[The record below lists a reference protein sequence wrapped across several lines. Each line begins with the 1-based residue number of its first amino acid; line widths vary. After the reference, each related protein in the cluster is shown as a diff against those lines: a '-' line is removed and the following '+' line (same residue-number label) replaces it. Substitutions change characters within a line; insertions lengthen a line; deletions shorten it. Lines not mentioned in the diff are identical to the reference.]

1 MEQYFPFIIAGGYF
15 AYKIY
20 TNFQKMQEE
29 AKKRN
34 PAVPHDGKAVEKTK
48 GKGPLPSTFP
58 KPSSSGPLKPA
69 PFLVQEVDDS
79 KHAEPT
85 YKSVYEQ
92 PLHEKRAAKN
102 KTSRPAKSGIP
113 TRIKLSDKIIHDDVP
128 EEIFHFDMRQAVI
141 NQAILERPQY

>member
-1 MEQYFPFIIAGGYF
+1 MEQFLPFIIAGGYF

-34 PAVPHDGKAVEKTK
+34 PALPHDGKGAEKTRAN
-48 GKGPLPSTFP
+48 GPAPSTMP
-58 KPSSSGPLKPA
+58 KPSSSRPVKPA
-69 PFLVQEVDDS
+69 PFLVQEVDNP

-92 PLHEKRAAKN
+92 PLHEKRAAKS
-102 KTSRPAKSGIP
+102 KASRPVKSEIP
-113 TRIKLSDKIIHDDVP
+113 TRIKLSDKIIHDDVS
-128 EEIFHFDMRQAVI
+128 EEVFHFDMRQAVI

>member
-1 MEQYFPFIIAGGYF
+1 MEEYFPFIIAGGYF

-34 PAVPHDGKAVEKTK
+34 PALPHQGKAPGKPA
-48 GKGPLPSTFP
+48 GKGPQPSSLP
-58 KPSSSGPLKPA
+58 KPSSAGPLKPA
-69 PFLVQEVDDS
+69 PFLVQEVNDP

-92 PLHEKRAAKN
+92 PLHEKRAAKS
-102 KTSRPAKSGIP
+102 KASRPAKSGIP
-113 TRIKLSDKIIHDDVP
+113 GRIKLSDRIIHDDVP
-128 EEIFHFDMRQAVI
+128 EEVFHFDMRQAVI
-141 NQAILERPQY
+141 NQAILERPSY